1 VDWQAA
7 IHYAKMVQAAE
18 EVLPAQVCGQS
29 LTIPL
34 RGVPTRVSIVRQGD
48 PTFFPNSGEVKFP

>member
-1 VDWQAA
+1 MDWQAA

-18 EVLPAQVCGQS
+18 EVVRAQVCGQS

-34 RGVPTRVSIVRQGD
+34 RGLPTRYSVLASIFAND
-48 PTFFPNSGEVKFP
+48 LATGEVKFP